1 VIWLVKPKL
10 SGSVLSCRLQYA
22 KAMFERNHVGPG
34 CCATLWN
41 PFDNLVNCHESSD
54 QNSSTVWLTPFGK
67 CCPRIFLVGLDANS
81 SNRQMLWA
89 KSKVNSEAFLNGT
102 LSEVW
107 SSTLSMPFCQQWNCC
122 FCSPVAEIR
131 AGRFQTPESYNPIS
145 RWQFCHH
152 DVFNLSQR
160 ISQFLEDL
168 EPRWAAG
175 CYICSKEN
183 SAAVKCI
190 KKRLLDGTMWL
201 GKCLKSS
208 GDVWRAALASGYMA
222 IRPEIFARIGELKF
236 RASFIVHAYK

>member
-1 VIWLVKPKL
+1 MLPTYILSWIGCQFKQPSDAMGQIQGKLWSIPKTGL
-10 SGSVLSCRLQYA
+10 CPKSVVR
-22 KAMFERNHVGPG
+22 
-34 CCATLWN
+34 
-41 PFDNLVNCHESSD
+41 
-54 QNSSTVWLTPFGK
+54 
-67 CCPRIFLVGLDANS
+67 
-81 SNRQMLWA
+81 
-89 KSKVNSEAFLNGT
+89 
-102 LSEVW
+102 
-107 SSTLSMPFCQQWNCC
+107 WNCC

-190 KKRLLDGTMWL
+190 KKRLLDGTINHVAWQMLEVL
-201 GKCLKSS
+201 GRRVAHRVGKWIYVNSS
-208 GDVWRAALASGYMA
+208 WNICKNRWT
-222 IRPEIFARIGELKF
+222 
-236 RASFIVHAYK
+236 